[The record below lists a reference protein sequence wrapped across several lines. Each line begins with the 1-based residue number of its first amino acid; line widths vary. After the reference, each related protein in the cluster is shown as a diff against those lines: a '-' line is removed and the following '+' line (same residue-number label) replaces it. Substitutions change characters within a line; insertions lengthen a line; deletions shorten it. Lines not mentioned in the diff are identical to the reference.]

1 MLLNMSERLIRSHH
15 TQVILATSFSMPCVY
30 RLSQMHAGHEANVKR
45 YKQIKE
51 DLAVSES
58 TIQEMEDSSNDKADQ
73 YKFLQ
78 EMRGY
83 VRDLLECFSEKVR
96 ENLCSVRFAAFCF
109 VPLWSFTT
117 YIYLTIRTQS
127 NPVIGRKKKKK
138 LNMMDFFP
146 LLRRYLNMRHICSA

>member
-1 MLLNMSERLIRSHH
+1 
-15 TQVILATSFSMPCVY
+15 
-30 RLSQMHAGHEANVKR
+30 MHAGHEANVKR

-96 ENLCSVRFAAFCF
+96 ENLCFVRFAAFCF
-109 VPLWSFTT
+109 VPF
-117 YIYLTIRTQS
+117 
-127 NPVIGRKKKKK
+127 VIFY
-138 LNMMDFFP
+138 N
-146 LLRRYLNMRHICSA
+146 ICNL

>member
-117 YIYLTIRTQS
+117 YIYILQS
-127 NPVIGRKKKKK
+127 APNQIQLLEEKKKKT
-138 LNMMDFFP
+138 
-146 LLRRYLNMRHICSA
+146 